1 MTGWKCVK
9 MSKPEGESFW
19 VNIQDTKEGKHF
31 YKFLVDGEWMVE
43 VRLHQCKVQCS
54 EFTFLKA
61 YMITSKVYTTL
72 S

>member
-1 MTGWKCVK
+1 MLFVRYSKCPDADTVYLSGTMTGWNCVK

-43 VRLHQCKVQCS
+43 VRLH
-54 EFTFLKA
+54 
-61 YMITSKVYTTL
+61 
-72 S
+72 